1 MNTLMKTGAGLVAT
15 VALSFAGGAA
25 LASSL
30 SNDDDTYVYE
40 EVTHDGLEQV
50 EIAAFEFEGSMSSG
64 DATFIYEDPRKGGRS
79 DLDAIDVI
87 GVDVLNGDNR

>member
-1 MNTLMKTGAGLVAT
+1 MKTLMKTGAGIVAT

-30 SNDDDTYVYE
+30 SNDDDTFVYE

-50 EIAAFEFEGSMSSG
+50 EIAAFEFEGTLSS
-64 DATFIYEDPRKGGRS
+64 DEASFNYEDPRKGSSEWQYS
-79 DLDAIDVI
+79 DPI